1 MSKRM
6 KLVGAASVI
15 AAPVLLVL
23 TAGPSQSATAMPTC
37 PTTATL
43 TKAGAQ
49 TSYINQTNTNQTWNL
64 TGAVWNGTPSSA
76 HYYPVRSDAFTK
88 GCIIGGSVDGRVPQT
103 ATRDQWYNGEDGGTR
118 LGGEAFRQTL
128 TKTAGNWAVLR
139 NTSAANIEDAYDPNT
154 EDASHTYYLDHVRA
168 EMIRDDCL
176 ENEGTGTAEKPMNVV
191 INNSM
196 FDGCFTGFAERPTWS
211 NHGAPNGFGP
221 SSLTV
226 ENSLMYIN
234 PQPLGPNYCNS
245 TKVQQGRCAQN
256 GSSYLGAHGIWK
268 WSEAAASKVTIRNT
282 VFRLDMASYT
292 GCAPQVWP
300 AGTYENVKVVWT
312 GKGSY
317 ATAGGCKNVLPSGVT
332 LTTDKSVWDNAKSAW
347 LAGSSPSTSS
357 KTTPASSSS
366 TTSSSS
372 TAPARTTSAPG
383 ANATAAVPTA
393 MTAKAKGHRVSG
405 TLATANGK
413 RISGASVTLQR
424 RTGTSSWTKVT
435 SKRTGD
441 HGSVR
446 TTVSPRKATYYRW
459 SYKGAASH
467 PAATSRAVRVTP

>member
-6 KLVGAASVI
+6 KLVGAVSVI
-15 AAPVLLVL
+15 AAPGLLVL
-23 TAGPSQSATAMPTC
+23 TAGPSHSATAMPSC

-43 TKAGAQ
+43 SKTGSQ
-49 TSYINQTNTNQTWNL
+49 TSYINKPNTNLTWNL
-64 TGAVWNGTPSSA
+64 TGAVWNSTPTSA

-88 GCIIGGSVDGRVPQT
+88 GCIVGGSVDGGVPRA

-118 LGGEAFRQTL
+118 LGGEGFRQTL

-139 NTSAANIEDAYDPNT
+139 NTSVSNIEDAYDPNT
-154 EDASHTYYLDHVRA
+154 QDASHTYYLDHVRA

-191 INNSM
+191 IKNSM

-211 NHGAPNGFGP
+211 NHGAPNGSGP

-226 ENSLMYIN
+226 ENSLMYVN
-234 PQPLGPNYCNS
+234 PQPLGSNYCDS

-256 GSSYLGAHGIWK
+256 GSTYLGAHGIWK
-268 WSEAAASKVTIRNT
+268 WSEAAASKVTIRNS
-282 VFRLDMASYT
+282 VFRLDMPSYT

-317 ATAGGCKNVLPSGVT
+317 ATAGGCKNVLPPGVT
-332 LTTDKSVWDNAKSAW
+332 LTTDKSVWDNAKAKW
-347 LAGSSPSTSS
+347 LSGSSSPARSSTSA
-357 KTTPASSSS
+357 TPA
-366 TTSSSS
+366 T
-372 TAPARTTSAPG
+372 ARTTSAPG
-383 ANATAAVPTA
+383 AKASAAVPTA
-393 MTAKAKGHRVSG
+393 MTARAKGHRVSG
-405 TLATANGK
+405 TLATGTGK
-413 RISGASVTLQR
+413 RISGARVTLQR
-424 RTGTSSWTKVT
+424 RTASGWTKVI

-441 HGSVR
+441 HGAVR
-446 TTVSPRKATYYRW
+446 TTVSPRKATSYRW
-459 SYKGAASH
+459 SYRGAASH
-467 PAATSRAVRVTP
+467 PAATSRAVRVIP

>member
-6 KLVGAASVI
+6 KLVGAVSVI

-37 PTTATL
+37 PASASL
-43 TKAGAQ
+43 TMSGNQ
-49 TSYINQTNTNQTWNL
+49 TSYINKPNTNQTWNL
-64 TGAVWNGTPSSA
+64 TGAVWNSAPTSA

-88 GCIIGGSVDGRVPQT
+88 GCIVGGSVDGGVPKS

-128 TKTAGNWAVLR
+128 TNTSGNWLVLR
-139 NTSAANIEDAYDPNT
+139 NTHAEDIEDAYDPNGT
-154 EDASHTYYLDHVRA
+154 STAHTMYLDHVEARY
-168 EMIRDDCL
+168 IRDDCI
-176 ENEGTGTAEKPMNVV
+176 EDEGTGTSEKPMNVV
-191 INNSM
+191 INNSL

-211 NHGAPNGFGP
+211 NSASQNGSGAQ
-221 SSLTV
+221 SLTV
-226 ENSLMYIN
+226 DNSLMYIQ
-234 PQPLGPNYCNS
+234 PQPLGPNYCS
-245 TKVQQGRCAQN
+245 SSKVSSGRCTPTGTSN
-256 GSSYLGAHGIWK
+256 VWLGAHGIWK
-268 WSEAAASKVTIRNT
+268 WSAAAAKNVTIRNT
-282 VFRLDMASYT
+282 IFRLDQASYSS
-292 GCAPQVWP
+292 CASQQWP
-300 AGTYENVKVVWT
+300 AGTYQNVKLVWT
-312 GKGSY
+312 GSGSY

-347 LAGSSPSTSS
+347 LGGSSSPA
-357 KTTPASSSS
+357 ASSSS
-366 TTSSSS
+366 TSS
-372 TAPARTTSAPG
+372 TASTAPASARTTSAPG

-405 TLATANGK
+405 TLATATGK
-413 RISGASVTLQR
+413 RISGARVTLQR
-424 RTGTSSWTKVT
+424 RTASGWTKVT

-441 HGSVR
+441 HGAVR
-446 TTVSPRKATYYRW
+446 TTVSPRKATSYRW

>member
-118 LGGEAFRQTL
+118 LGGEAFRQTM

-282 VFRLDMASYT
+282 VFRLDMPSYT

-357 KTTPASSSS
+357 STTPASSS

-424 RTGTSSWTKVT
+424 RTGTSGWTKVT

>member
-1 MSKRM
+1 MSKRT
-6 KLVGAASVI
+6 KLVAAVSVLS
-15 AAPVLLVL
+15 APVLMVL
-23 TAGPSQSATAMPTC
+23 TAGPSQSATTMPSC
-37 PTTATL
+37 PTTASL
-43 TKAGAQ
+43 TKAGSQ
-49 TSYINQTNTNQTWNL
+49 SSYINQTNSNQTWNL
-64 TGAVWNGTPSSA
+64 TGAVWSGTPSSA

-88 GCIIGGSVDGRVPQT
+88 GCIIGGSVDGGVPKT

-118 LGGEAFRQTL
+118 LGGEGFRQTL

-139 NTSAANIEDAYDPNT
+139 NTAVSNIEDAYDPNT
-154 EDASHTYYLDHVRA
+154 GDASHTYYLDHVRA

-211 NHGAPNGFGP
+211 NHGAPNGSGP

-226 ENSLMYIN
+226 DNSLMYIN

-256 GSSYLGAHGIWK
+256 GSTYLGAHGIWK
-268 WSEAAASKVTIRNT
+268 WSLAAASKVTIRNS
-282 VFRLDMASYT
+282 VFRLDMPSYT

-317 ATAGGCKNVLPSGVT
+317 ATAGGCKNVLPPGVT
-332 LTTDKSVWDNAKSAW
+332 VTTDKSVWDQAKSAW
-347 LAGSSPSTSS
+347 LAGAPAKSASTA
-357 KTTPASSSS
+357 TPA
-366 TTSSSS
+366 SSSS

-383 ANATAAVPTA
+383 ANATAATTGVPVA
-393 MTAKAKGHRVSG
+393 MTAHAKGHRVSG
-405 TLATANGK
+405 TLASATGQ
-413 RISGASVTLQR
+413 RISGARVTLQR
-424 RTGTSSWTKVT
+424 RTSAGWAKVT

-441 HGSVR
+441 HGAVR
-446 TTVSPRKATYYRW
+446 TTVSPHKATDYRW

-467 PAATSRAVRVTP
+467 PAATSRTVRVTP

>member
-6 KLVGAASVI
+6 KLVGAASVL

-23 TAGPSQSATAMPTC
+23 TAGPSQSATATPTC
-37 PTTATL
+37 PATATL
-43 TKAGAQ
+43 TKAGIQ

-282 VFRLDMASYT
+282 VFRLDMPSYT

-357 KTTPASSSS
+357 STTPASSS

-424 RTGTSSWTKVT
+424 RTGTSGWTKVT